1 MSAIVGL
8 ILLILSAPSM
18 GAQETGQYGEIV
30 FAVGQEFSIISTGST
45 RSYNPSAPSALG
57 LRVQEGDLIQT
68 SADTFLEIQLIPS
81 GSVLK
86 LAENTSFILR
96 AMGGSGEENAFKLVY
111 GRVRAKVNKLSG
123 TESFSIRSGQTIAGV
138 RGTDFGFDAT
148 VTPQGTTEGQQQWRP
163 DVTVY
168 CFSGE
173 VAVYPSAPEVTEEE
187 STATTASPE
196 GETEGAQVGQEPPEQ
211 KVAPK
216 PIPYIVIKANEQA
229 TVALQSGIPLVERA
243 QVEEQTMSYWKDNDF
258 KGETPLPAPKGV
270 NLSQEETVT
279 PPAPK
284 VATATTQP
292 SAKAAAPI
300 ATSPTA
306 GTESMDQQG
315 PSPQTTEATP
325 AASPAEKVVE
335 IRYIPPDLG
344 PFKKAM
350 ALKNSALMGAGAFA
364 LLGITIQAIGLMGI
378 TNNNSDLGMQYLG
391 VGSLCIGMSATILT
405 TGFLIKLPD

>member
-1 MSAIVGL
+1 MKSSRVTSAIIGFT
-8 ILLILSAPSM
+8 LLILSVPPM

-30 FAVGQEFSIISTGST
+30 FAVGQEFSVIRSGAM
-45 RSYNPSAPSALG
+45 RSYNPSAPAALG

-96 AMGGSGEENAFKLVY
+96 VMGGSGEENAFKLVY

-148 VTPQGTTEGQQQWRP
+148 VTPQGTEGGQPQWTP

-173 VAVYPSAPEVTEEE
+173 VAVYPSAPEVTEDE
-187 STATTASPE
+187 ATTSAA
-196 GETEGAQVGQEPPEQ
+196 GVTKGDQLGQEPQEQ
-211 KVAPK
+211 KIAAK

-243 QVEEQTMSYWKDNDF
+243 PVEEQTMTYWKDNEF

-270 NLSQEETVT
+270 DLSQEEAVT
-279 PPAPK
+279 SPAPK
-284 VATATTQP
+284 LATATTQP
-292 SAKAAAPI
+292 STKAAGATAPTG
-300 ATSPTA
+300 A
-306 GTESMDQQG
+306 ESTVQQA
-315 PSPQTTEATP
+315 PSPQTAEASP
-325 AASPAEKVVE
+325 AEPPAEKVVE
-335 IRYIPPDLG
+335 IRYIPPDLR
-344 PFKKAM
+344 PFKQAM

-378 TNNNSDLGMQYLG
+378 NNNNSDVGMQYLG